1 MKQQELEE
9 NNGHRRKRKS
19 SVLNAKEI
27 QLDKKTEKNIDD
39 KVKEEDKNNKPKP
52 ERKMLPP
59 PMEFAELLKLAE
71 KKQHEPVIIE
81 IKPKV
86 DEERPMTK
94 RQKKEWTYIQEKEKR
109 EQREKM
115 NLQITKKT
123 NNMNTSNKSSKIQ
136 LSKISKKSPNLN
148 SVQNKNSLKDTVSI
162 SKKIIDKS
170 NDKHSMGKIQDTSK
184 DDLVEERKRLE
195 AERRHLEEMR
205 RSIEE
210 EKRKLAQNK
219 SKQANAKSQLS
230 NIITAKSKPID
241 KQGSS
246 KDIKSRSFPSKDL
259 KSSPLLNTNKSK
271 QVSLPKQVIKKPL
284 MFDKKREF
292 VYNYSLYVTKLFI
305 TKI

>member
-19 SVLNAKEI
+19 SVLNAKEV

-39 KVKEEDKNNKPKP
+39 KVKEEDKNNKTKP

-71 KKQHEPVIIE
+71 KKQHQPVIIE

-109 EQREKM
+109 EREKM

-148 SVQNKNSLKDTVSI
+148 SVQNKNSLKDVVSI

-184 DDLVEERKRLE
+184 DDLLEERKRLE

-230 NIITAKSKPID
+230 NIITAKSKTID

-305 TKI
+305 TEI